1 MHKITKIYLDMD
13 GVIADFNKRYKEL
26 YKIEPKEADTYKTFD
41 KFFTMFIAERQFA
54 TLNLMPD
61 AIELI
66 NYLRSLKVPTEILS
80 STSSEKRDAEIRE
93 QKIEWLNNQNIEFP
107 VNLVPG
113 KRFKRDFSNSNSL
126 LIDDTPQNIDQWR
139 VEGGIGI
146 LHTDAITTIG
156 ILKMYTWHW
165 INITIL
171 WEVCGQVV
179 FNTPFIHRLYERK

>member
-54 TLNLMPD
+54 KLDLMPD
-61 AIELI
+61 AMELI
-66 NYLRSLKVPTEILS
+66 NYLRSLKIPTEILS

-93 QKIEWLNNQNIEFP
+93 QKIEWLKNHNIQFP

-126 LIDDTPQNIDQWR
+126 LIDDTSQNIDQWR
-139 VEGGIGI
+139 VEDGIGI

-156 ILKMYTWHW
+156 ILKMYT
-165 INITIL
+165 
-171 WEVCGQVV
+171 
-179 FNTPFIHRLYERK
+179 

>member
-54 TLNLMPD
+54 TLDLMPD
-61 AIELI
+61 AMMLI
-66 NYLRSLKVPTEILS
+66 NYLRSLKIPTEILS

-93 QKIEWLNNQNIEFP
+93 QKIEWLNNHNIEFP

-113 KRFKRDFSNSNSL
+113 KRLKKNFSNQNSL
-126 LIDDTPQNIDQWR
+126 LIDDTSQNIDQWR
-139 VEGGIGI
+139 VEGGVGI

-156 ILKMYTWHW
+156 ILKMYT
-165 INITIL
+165 
-171 WEVCGQVV
+171 
-179 FNTPFIHRLYERK
+179 

>member
-54 TLNLMPD
+54 TLNSI
-61 AIELI
+61 ASGIKLI

-156 ILKMYTWHW
+156 ILKMYT
-165 INITIL
+165 
-171 WEVCGQVV
+171 
-179 FNTPFIHRLYERK
+179 